1 MDDKR
6 AWLIGALVVIA
17 MLGTVLVAE
26 GEEKPVSSLFR
37 LAGLEDLTCYPAALS
52 ESSASV
58 GQLFVVAIPEGDLAV
73 ILRPI
78 TESEYGAFQVQAI
91 DYEIIERQM
100 LAAAIVLPRAAEQDV
115 AGFSLELVGFL
126 RQQVNAISGFE
137 VFDVIN
143 LSTSP

>member
-1 MDDKR
+1 MDDR
-6 AWLIGALVVIA
+6 RVWLIGALIVVA
-17 MLGTVLVAE
+17 MLGTVLVAA

-37 LAGLEDLTCYPAALS
+37 LAGLEELDCHPAALS
-52 ESSASV
+52 ESRISV
-58 GQLFVVAIPEGDLAV
+58 GQLFVVTIPGDDLAV

-91 DYEIIERQM
+91 GYEIIERQM

-137 VFDVIN
+137 VFDVM
-143 LSTSP
+143 SFSVSP

>member
-17 MLGTVLVAE
+17 MLGTVLVAA

-37 LAGLEDLTCYPAALS
+37 LAELEDLSCDLAALS

-58 GQLFVVAIPEGDLAV
+58 GQLFVVAIPGGDLAV

-78 TESEYGAFQVQAI
+78 TEAEYGTFQVQAI

-143 LSTSP
+143 LSVSP